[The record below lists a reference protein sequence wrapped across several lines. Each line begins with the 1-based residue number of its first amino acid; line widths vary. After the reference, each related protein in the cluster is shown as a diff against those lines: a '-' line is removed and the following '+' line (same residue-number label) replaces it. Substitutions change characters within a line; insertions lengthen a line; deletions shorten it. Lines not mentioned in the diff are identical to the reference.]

1 MNKLPFVLSV
11 LQIAALCAAAQEM
24 RVWTS
29 ASGKTLEASFVEQKF
44 GQVILQPPA
53 GDRIRINLN

>member
-1 MNKLPFVLSV
+1 MNKLPLVLSV
-11 LQIAALCAAAQEM
+11 LQITALCAAAQEM